1 MSFLSE
7 DEGSLG
13 ERKERGVGGVDINI
27 KEGIVVTKD
36 GCYQASVSVKD
47 GKIVAVGNAQALPEA
62 KETIDANGYWIL
74 PGVVDAHFH
83 SRVPGFPNRED
94 FRTATMAAAAGG
106 VTTLFDMPNSIP
118 PVNSIEV
125 MHQKIEIGE
134 RESCVDFGIIAGAG
148 SDNLEQIP
156 LLVREGVIGFKTFL
170 HAPPQGREVEFKG
183 LCAEHDGIVLEV
195 MKKIADCG
203 AFSFIHAEN
212 AQITEHLMDS
222 FKSTGDGSIEAFFRS
237 RPPIAEIESVSRT
250 LCFAQ
255 ETHVPL
261 HLCHISTGGAMALI
275 SRSKEMGLNVSAETC
290 PHYLV
295 ITEEEVKH
303 LGPYAKNHPPVRS
316 REDVEALWKFISDG
330 TVDMVA
336 SDHCP
341 YEAKEK
347 EMGMKNIW
355 LAPAGAPNVEW
366 MLPLMLDQ
374 VNKGRLR
381 LPKLVELM
389 SENPAR
395 RFGVHP
401 KKGTVQ
407 VGSDAD
413 MIMVDMKAKKK
424 IRWEQMFTKG
434 KATARLYE
442 GREVQGLPVITM
454 VRGKVIMKDH
464 KMAEDI
470 FGWGRFVRPSHQ
482 G

>member
-1 MSFLSE
+1 M
-7 DEGSLG
+7 D
-13 ERKERGVGGVDINI
+13 RVDINI
-27 KEGIVVTKD
+27 KEGLVVTKD
-36 GCYQASVSVKD
+36 GCYQGSVSVKN
-47 GKIVAVGNAQALPEA
+47 GKIVAVGNAQALSEA
-62 KETIDANGYWIL
+62 KETIDANGYLIL

-94 FRTATMAAAAGG
+94 FGTASMAAAAGG
-106 VTTLFDMPNSIP
+106 VTTFLDMPNSIP

-125 MHQKIEIGE
+125 MHKKIENGE
-134 RESCVDFGIIAGAG
+134 KESCIDFGIIAGAG

-156 LLVREGVIGFKTFL
+156 LLAKEGVIGFKTFL

-195 MKKIADCG
+195 MKRIADCN
-203 AFSFIHAEN
+203 AISFIHAEN
-212 AQITEHLMDS
+212 AQITQYLMDS
-222 FKSTGDGSIEAFFRS
+222 FKLRGDCSVEAFFRS

-250 LCFAQ
+250 LCFAA
-255 ETHVPL
+255 ETRVPL

-275 SRSKEMGLNVSAETC
+275 SRAKEMGLNVSTETC

-295 ITEEEVKH
+295 ITEEEIKH

-347 EMGMKNIW
+347 EAGLKDIW

-374 VNKGRLR
+374 VNKGRL
-381 LPKLVELM
+381 LIEKLVELLC
-389 SENPAR
+389 ENPAR
-395 RFGVHP
+395 RFGVYP
-401 KKGTVQ
+401 KKGIIQ

-413 MIMVDMKAKKK
+413 IVVVDMKAWKK
-424 IRWEQMFTKG
+424 ITWEQMFTKG
-434 KATARLYE
+434 KATARIYE
-442 GREVQGLPVITM
+442 GREVQGFPVMTM
-454 VRGKVIMKDH
+454 VRGKTIMKEH
-464 KMAEDI
+464 KMRDEI
-470 FGWGRFVRPSHQ
+470 FGWGRFVRPDLKS
-482 G
+482 